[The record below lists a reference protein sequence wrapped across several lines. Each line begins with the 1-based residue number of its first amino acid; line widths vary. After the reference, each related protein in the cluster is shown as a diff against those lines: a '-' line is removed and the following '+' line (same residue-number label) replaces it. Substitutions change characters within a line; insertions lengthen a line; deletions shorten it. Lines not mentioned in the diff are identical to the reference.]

1 MNHTI
6 VSREEPYHGDNSSPF
21 DQVKHTD
28 EHGNENWTGRSLQP
42 LMEYSRWEDF
52 ATVIEKAKDSLRLVE
67 GPEQADRHFGK
78 CRSDGGRWGNQQ
90 IDDYR
95 LTRFAAYLT
104 AMAGDDTKRA
114 VAEARIYFA
123 VKTREAEVRTN
134 LTEIEVARRYLA
146 ALESKQQ
153 LEAQVAVLEPKAAV
167 ADQFL
172 GSEDT
177 IYLNDL
183 AKNLKLTRH
192 RLITILRDEA
202 VLYADELQYRAG
214 FEDWFCV
221 EWDWVS
227 TIGQHKK
234 ALKVT
239 RKGVRAIYE
248 LLVEGEWI
256 SPDRRRPTHGPPDNR
271 P

>member
-6 VSREEPYHGDNSSPF
+6 VSREHPYHGDNDSPF

-28 EHGNENWTGRSLQP
+28 EHGEYWRGRELQP
-42 LMEYSRWEDF
+42 LMDYPRWQDF
-52 ATVIEKAKDSLRLVE
+52 QPVIERARAAARNQGFDPDEVFRVI
-67 GPEQADRHFGK
+67 PENPSKQ
-78 CRSDGGRWGNQQ
+78 GGRPGT
-90 IDDYR
+90 DVR
-95 LTRFAAYLT
+95 MSRFGAYLV
-104 AMAGDDTKRA
+104 AMNGDPRKKA
-114 VAEARIYFA
+114 VADAQTYFA
-123 VKTREAEVRTN
+123 VKTREAEVRTE

-192 RLITILRDEA
+192 RLIKILRDEA

-214 FEDWFCV
+214 FEGWFCV
-221 EWDWVS
+221 EWDWVPTVS
-227 TIGQHKK
+227 QHKK

-239 RKGVRAIYE
+239 REGVRGIYE

-256 SPDRRRPTHGPPDNR
+256 NPDRRRPTTGPPDNR